1 MKCVRIKNDKKSH
14 TNIRK
19 DDVENMAATVNDKV
33 NKKNDSSP
41 QSREH
46 PVSSTPLRKMQST
59 NAEES
64 PDLDGYPSPIFPC
77 TQEGGN
83 EVAWDWQSSLNK
95 TPEGRSKKQKAQFE
109 TPKGT
114 KLLQRKR
121 NSNSP
126 LLYKPLKRKTIKME
140 HMENIGQFAA
150 ELQALNEKVRFIKQ
164 TDKNSDVLIEEKPP
178 IVANT
183 NSKEEVATIQGKEQ
197 DCIGKTDSHD
207 NAGKNDASG
216 SYDDLFD
223 DSIDDCMARCTQ
235 EIEEKFN
242 LITDKGA
249 TPHSQTSVKKEELP
263 SSKSSNKP
271 PVQSTS
277 NDSIREPSVR
287 NFLHKS
293 ISDNNALKTYSKLS
307 LRRDANSSIHVPLPK
322 EKELHKSHLN
332 NNNMIRPYFEKS
344 SDHTRVPKS
353 NIELFDIPDD
363 SFDDCLAS
371 CVEDEKLL
379 SAPTGSD
386 NFSSHRND
394 GTKYEANCKH
404 LIQAPLKSEAKST
417 SSVRTAARDE
427 ASSCAFFE
435 NRKFFKTKSLSDQY
449 IGQDTIASARSTLNA
464 SSSSCFTMRSKLH
477 LNSTKSTTA
486 THTGTTRGSV
496 SNNSIVT
503 NHDKVENSAISL
515 TRDTGRTHGSDVN
528 RCAVREGGDRFGRYH
543 STGNMRNNTKET
555 RSGSQPS
562 QCTAEEIEQKRLQ
575 AKMRLEAKRKLYNL
589 KISNNIK
596 R

>member
-183 NSKEEVATIQGKEQ
+183 NSKEEVATIQ
-197 DCIGKTDSHD
+197 
-207 NAGKNDASG
+207 
-216 SYDDLFD
+216 
-223 DSIDDCMARCTQ
+223 
-235 EIEEKFN
+235 
-242 LITDKGA
+242 DKGA

>member
-263 SSKSSNKP
+263 SSKSN
-271 PVQSTS
+271 
-277 NDSIREPSVR
+277 
-287 NFLHKS
+287 
-293 ISDNNALKTYSKLS
+293 
-307 LRRDANSSIHVPLPK
+307 
-322 EKELHKSHLN
+322 
-332 NNNMIRPYFEKS
+332 
-344 SDHTRVPKS
+344 
-353 NIELFDIPDD
+353 D